1 MIKNTRGNLLAA
13 PVEALVNTVNT
24 KGIMGKGIA
33 LQFRQAFP
41 QMFKDYEKACK
52 DERVTLGKMDVHDLG
67 GLVGGPRW
75 IINFPTKG
83 HWKTKSR
90 MEDVESGLQDL
101 IAKIRKL
108 GIKSIA
114 VPPLG
119 CGNGGLPWNDVRP
132 LIEEAFSQVPEVEVL
147 LYAPVE
153 TPEAV
158 AMPNRT
164 ERPAMTKGQ
173 AALISLIDRYLKGL
187 LDPVVSLLEVHK
199 LMYFLQASGQDLR
212 LKFEAKQRGPF
223 ASNLRHVL
231 IRMESHYTT
240 GYGDGKDLPDTRID
254 LLPGAVENAQGLL
267 GTGAEISTRMD
278 RVANL
283 IEGYEDP
290 YGMELLSSMHW
301 VMVNN
306 AGAKEEK
313 AVAIEGVLSW
323 NAAKRKKL
331 KPEHLDKAWERLTA
345 LGWS

>member
-13 PVEALVNTVNT
+13 PAEALVNTVNT

-41 QMFKDYEKACK
+41 GMFKDYEKACK
-52 DERVTLGKMDVHDLG
+52 DERVALGKMDVHDLG
-67 GLVGGPRW
+67 GLAGGPRW

-83 HWKTKSR
+83 HWKAKSR
-90 MEDVESGLQDL
+90 IQDVESGLDDL
-101 IAKIRKL
+101 VATIRKL

-119 CGNGGLPWNDVRP
+119 CGNGGLPWNEVRP
-132 LIEEAFSQVPEVEVL
+132 LIEEAFSQVPDVDVL

-158 AMPNRT
+158 TMPNRT
-164 ERPAMTKGQ
+164 ERPKMTQGQ

-187 LDPVVSLLEVHK
+187 LDPIVSLLEVHK

-240 GYGDGKDLPDTRID
+240 GYGDGKDLPETRID
-254 LLPGAVENAQGLL
+254 LLPGAVQSAQGLL
-267 GTGAEISTRMD
+267 GTGEAITARMD
-278 RVANL
+278 RVAEL

-306 AGAKEEK
+306 AGAKEGKEN
-313 AVAIEGVLSW
+313 AIEGVLSW
-323 NAAKRKKL
+323 NAAKRKRL
-331 KPEHLDKAWERLTA
+331 KPEHLDKAWERLRA

>member
-1 MIKNTRGNLLAA
+1 MIQNTRGNLLAA

-52 DERVTLGKMDVHDLG
+52 DERVSLGKMDVHDLG

-90 MEDVESGLQDL
+90 IEDVESGLQDL

-119 CGNGGLPWNDVRP
+119 CGNGGLPWNHVRP
-132 LIEEAFSQVPEVEVL
+132 LIEEAFSQVPDVEVL

-164 ERPAMTKGQ
+164 ERPAMTQGQ

-199 LMYFLQASGQDLR
+199 LMYFLQGSGQDLR

-240 GYGDGKDLPDTRID
+240 GYGDGKDLPDTKID
-254 LLPGAVENAQGLL
+254 LLSGAVESAQDLL
-267 GTGAEISTRMD
+267 GTGVEISTRMD

-283 IEGYEDP
+283 IEGYEDS

-323 NAAKRKKL
+323 NAAKRKRL

>member
-13 PVEALVNTVNT
+13 PAEALVNTVNT

-41 QMFKDYEKACK
+41 QMFKDYERACK
-52 DERVTLGKMDVHDLG
+52 YERVTLGTMDVHDLG
-67 GLVGGPRW
+67 GLAGGPRW

-90 MEDVESGLQDL
+90 MEDVESGLEDL

-119 CGNGGLPWNDVRP
+119 CGNGGLPWNEVRP
-132 LIEEAFSQVPEVEVL
+132 LIEAAFSQVPEVEVL

-164 ERPAMTKGQ
+164 ERPPMTQGQ
-173 AALISLIDRYLKGL
+173 AALIALIDRYLKGL

-199 LMYFLQASGQDLR
+199 LMYFLQAAGQDLR
-212 LKFEAKQRGPF
+212 LNFEAKQRGPF
-223 ASNLRHVL
+223 AANLRHVL

-240 GYGDGKDLPDTRID
+240 GYGDGKDLPDTRIE
-254 LLPGAVENAQGLL
+254 LLPGAVESTQGLL

-278 RVANL
+278 RVADL

-301 VMVNN
+301 VMAHN
-306 AGAKEEK
+306 AGAREAKV
-313 AVAIEGVLSW
+313 VAIESVLSW
-323 NAAKRKKL
+323 NPAKRKRL